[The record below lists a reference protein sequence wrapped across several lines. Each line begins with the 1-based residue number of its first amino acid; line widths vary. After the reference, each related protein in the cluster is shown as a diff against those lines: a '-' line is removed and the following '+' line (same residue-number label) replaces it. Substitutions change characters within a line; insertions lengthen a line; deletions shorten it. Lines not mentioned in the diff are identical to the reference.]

1 MTNEAQEIEQ
11 KALSLSTTEREI
23 LANHLFQSVH
33 NQELSEFD
41 EAWLSLAEER
51 WNSFKANPDAGIEK
65 KAFFFQV
72 RDSLGWT

>member
-1 MTNEAQEIEQ
+1 MTNEAREIEQ
-11 KALSLSTTEREI
+11 KALSLPAADREA

-33 NQELSEFD
+33 DQELSDVD

-51 WNSFKANPDAGIEK
+51 WLSYSSNPESDIEK
-65 KAFFFQV
+65 KAFFAEI